1 MARLSMGISK
11 RLNRFL
17 FSLEVR
23 LRSVRTP
30 PPSVPPPHA
39 HHPLD
44 KCLCVLGL
52 LPKGKCYC
60 SQTRLIWPR
69 GQVIEK
75 TKTNPFP
82 LRQRGG
88 ECRRQS
94 AVLRNQP
101 RENVIFSLVLICVSK
116 FLVRLIHQV
125 SVKIQKVSNIS
136 PFCRTATSCL
146 VS

>member
-1 MARLSMGISK
+1 MIFFFFED
-11 RLNRFL
+11 FL
-17 FSLEVR
+17 FNIYFLKYQINEFFITIAVF
-23 LRSVRTP
+23 
-30 PPSVPPPHA
+30 HWQII
-39 HHPLD
+39 
-44 KCLCVLGL
+44 
-52 LPKGKCYC
+52 C

-136 PFCRTATSCL
+136 PFCRTATF
-146 VS
+146 VSRLIIIPITGGNIINSHISEKVIKFH